1 MGVKRDIDSGRID
14 SLGRPI
20 KVSADSIAAE
30 FNAQSK
36 MEQVEDGE
44 IYPEDSVGFLVD
56 EDNEEWVDMSYG
68 STIIS
73 HNEVIQVGRQESWHF
88 ADQFSR
94 CAQED
99 DLSSK
104 DYAAGG
110 GDEFVNDN
118 WGLVTKFLEEEYGAD
133 FTDDGSSDIEV
144 EFTFDKG
151 DLPDDYKSMTPEDM
165 AAYVEEKDTRMQ
177 EFGEAELGYEFY
189 EWVKK
194 NNYQDK
200 LNL

>member
-1 MGVKRDIDSGRID
+1 MGVKRDIDSGRVD

-36 MEQVEDGE
+36 MEQVEDDE

-56 EDNEEWVDMSYG
+56 ENNEEWVDMSYG

-73 HNEVIQVGRQESWHF
+73 HNEVIQVGRQESWYF
-88 ADQFSR
+88 SDQFSR
-94 CAQED
+94 CAHED
-99 DLSSK
+99 ELSSK

-133 FTDDGSSDIEV
+133 FIDDGSSDIEV

-151 DLPDDYKSMTPEDM
+151 DLPDDYKSMTPDDV

-189 EWVKK
+189 EWVKR

>member
-1 MGVKRDIDSGRID
+1 MGVKRDIDSGRVD

-36 MEQVEDGE
+36 MEQVEDDE

-56 EDNEEWVDMSYG
+56 ENNEEWVDMSYG

-73 HNEVIQVGRQESWHF
+73 HNEVIQVGRQESWYF
-88 ADQFSR
+88 SDQFSR
-94 CAQED
+94 CAHED
-99 DLSSK
+99 ELSSK

-133 FTDDGSSDIEV
+133 FIDDGSSDIEV

-151 DLPDDYKSMTPEDM
+151 DLPDDYKSMTPDDV

-177 EFGEAELGYEFY
+177 EFGEADLGYEFY
-189 EWVKK
+189 EWVKR